1 MGYLYK
7 GDATLKGNLSVLTDK
22 PLDKRS
28 VVQNVTN
35 MLTID
40 STYVY
45 NGMPVVNI
53 DEKAIYILLDKTNI
67 SKLDS
72 WKRIGTVT
80 INNNEIDLSSFVTST
95 ELSGQLDT
103 LKGEISTDIN
113 TKISESKTE
122 ILSEVDTKIS
132 TSKTEILSEVDTKID
147 EALENFNPG
156 SGGSGDSGG
165 SGGSGGST
173 GGSGSS
179 TGGNVDLSNY
189 VTKDE
194 LTNYSTSE
202 EIDNTYAKKTDIPTI
217 PNFKTINGQE
227 ITGTGDITISGDG
240 SNLTIDDT
248 LTETSSNPVKSSG
261 IYNGVKT
268 MINAKFVVLTEA
280 EYNAMASH
288 DANTFYY
295 IKQ

>member
-28 VVQNVTN
+28 IVQNVTN

-80 INNNEIDLSSFVTST
+80 INNNEIDLSSFITST

-132 TSKTEILSEVDTKID
+132 TSKTEILSEVDTKI
-147 EALENFNPG
+147 ETALENFNPG
-156 SGGSGDSGG
+156 SGGSGDSSGSG
-165 SGGSGGST
+165 DSGGSGG
-173 GGSGSS
+173 GD
-179 TGGNVDLSNY
+179 VDLSNY

-194 LTNYSTSE
+194 LANYSTSE

-261 IYNGVKT
+261 IYNGIKT

>member
-7 GDATLKGNLSVLTDK
+7 GDAILKGNLSVLTDK
-22 PLDKRS
+22 PLDERS
-28 VVQNVTN
+28 IVQNVTN
-35 MLTID
+35 MLTIS
-40 STYVY
+40 STYAY
-45 NGMPVVNI
+45 NGMPIVNI

-147 EALENFNPG
+147 EALENFSPG
-156 SGGSGDSGG
+156 SGGSGSGGDSGG
-165 SGGSGGST
+165 SGGSGG
-173 GGSGSS
+173 GD
-179 TGGNVDLSNY
+179 VDLSNY

-194 LTNYSTSE
+194 LADYSTSE

-217 PNFKTINGQE
+217 PTFKTINGQE
-227 ITGTGDITISGDG
+227 ITGEGDITIQGDG
-240 SNLTIDDT
+240 SDITIDDT

-261 IYNGVKT
+261 IYNGIKT

-280 EYNAMASH
+280 EYKAMASH

>member
-7 GDATLKGNLSVLTDK
+7 GDAILKGNLSVNTAK
-22 PLDKRS
+22 PLDGRS
-28 VVQNVTN
+28 IVQNTTEL
-35 MLTID
+35 LTID
-40 STYVY
+40 SIYAY
-45 NGMPVVNI
+45 DGMFIVNI
-53 DEKAIYILLDKTNI
+53 DEAAVYILLDKTNI
-67 SKLDS
+67 SSLSS
-72 WKRIGTVT
+72 WKRIGTVI
-80 INNNEIDLSSFVTST
+80 INGNEIDLSSFVTTS
-95 ELSGQLDT
+95 ELEAQLT
-103 LKGEISTDIN
+103 VFKEELTTGVN
-113 TKISESKTE
+113 TKISENKTE
-122 ILSEVDTKIS
+122 ILTEVDTKIS
-132 TSKTEILSEVDTKID
+132 TNKTEILSEVDTKID

-165 SGGSGGST
+165 SGGSGD
-173 GGSGSS
+173 S

-194 LTNYSTSE
+194 LVDYSTSE
-202 EIDNTYAKKTDIPTI
+202 EIDNTYAKKTDIPII

-240 SNLTIDDT
+240 SNLTIDDI

-280 EYNAMASH
+280 EYKAMTSH

>member
-7 GDATLKGNLSVLTDK
+7 GDAILKGNLSVLTDK
-22 PLDKRS
+22 PLDERS
-28 VVQNVTN
+28 IVQNVTN
-35 MLTID
+35 MLTIS
-40 STYVY
+40 STSAY
-45 NGMPVVNI
+45 NGMPIVNI

-67 SKLDS
+67 SNLNS

-147 EALENFNPG
+147 KALENFNPG

-173 GGSGSS
+173 GGD
-179 TGGNVDLSNY
+179 VDLSNY
-189 VTKDE
+189 VTKEE
-194 LTNYSTSE
+194 LADYSTST
-202 EIDNTYAKKTDIPTI
+202 EIDNVYAKKTDIPTI
-217 PNFKTINGQE
+217 PTFKTINGQE
-227 ITGTGDITISGDG
+227 ITGEGDITISGDG

-248 LTETSSNPVKSSG
+248 LTESSSNPVKSSG
-261 IYNGVKT
+261 IYNGIKT

-280 EYNAMASH
+280 EYNAMATH

>member
-7 GDATLKGNLSVLTDK
+7 GDAILKGNLSVLTDK
-22 PLDKRS
+22 PLDERS
-28 VVQNVTN
+28 IVQNVEN
-35 MLTID
+35 MLTIS
-40 STYVY
+40 STSAY
-45 NGMPVVNI
+45 NGMPIVNI

-103 LKGEISTDIN
+103 IKGEISTDIN

-132 TSKTEILSEVDTKID
+132 TSKTEILSEVDIKID
-147 EALENFNPG
+147 EALENFSPG
-156 SGGSGDSGG
+156 SGGSGSGG
-165 SGGSGGST
+165 DSGGSGGST
-173 GGSGSS
+173 GGD
-179 TGGNVDLSNY
+179 VDLSNY

-194 LTNYSTSE
+194 LADYSTST
-202 EIDNTYAKKTDIPTI
+202 EIDNVYAKKTDIPTI
-217 PNFKTINGQE
+217 PTFKTINGQE
-227 ITGTGDITISGDG
+227 ITGEGNITIQGDG
-240 SNLTIDDT
+240 SSLTIDDT

-288 DANTFYY
+288 DVNTFYY